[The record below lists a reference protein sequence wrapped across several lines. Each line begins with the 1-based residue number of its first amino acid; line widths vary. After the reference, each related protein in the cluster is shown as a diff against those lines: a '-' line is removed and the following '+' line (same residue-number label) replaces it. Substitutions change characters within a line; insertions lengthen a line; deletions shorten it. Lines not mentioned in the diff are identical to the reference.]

1 MEKRHCFGMLYK
13 YELLKILKNKVALVT
28 FIVAFCFAFIQG
40 EFEVS
45 GNITP
50 TDLEEYQEIDDRAV
64 DQSLLNE
71 LKEISDDAGNI
82 QDENRKGYEQ
92 LSAWM
97 EETIGYRAPIKEL
110 DIDTVY
116 SKREKN
122 IQEGYDAM
130 RLTQG
135 EIGFWAN
142 KEKEVDKPF
151 LFHETIRS
159 GGILEGPTNYM
170 LLMAIIIGASLS
182 MIFASET
189 QRKTDPM
196 LRVAINGNKELYFAK
211 ILAGMSYIFVCI
223 IVLLITFYAYAACRW
238 GITGMDCMVQSYRP
252 LARIDMTIGELLVI
266 ILMLL
271 FCGILLISSFALFL
285 SNVTRNGVATMTI
298 VIGSFIGLLV
308 ATLHVP
314 LKLRV
319 LSQILY
325 MLPGTMVSSSILYD
339 YRLIRIGKYFMSYQ
353 IAPIVYILFSIAF
366 IVAGYVFYDKYE
378 IKSN

>member
-1 MEKRHCFGMLYK
+1 LEK
-13 YELLKILKNKVALVT
+13 
-28 FIVAFCFAFIQG
+28 
-40 EFEVS
+40 
-45 GNITP
+45 
-50 TDLEEYQEIDDRAV
+50 YQEIDDRAV

-71 LKEISDDAGNI
+71 LKEMSDDAGNI

-97 EETIGYRAPIKEL
+97 EETIGYRAPIKEI

-142 KEKEVDKPF
+142 KEKELDKPF

-159 GGILEGPTNYM
+159 SGILEGTTNYM

-211 ILAGMSYIFVCI
+211 ILAGMSYIFGCI
-223 IVLLITFYAYAACRW
+223 IVLLATFYAYAACRW
-238 GITGMDCMVQSYRP
+238 GITGMDCMVQSYLP

-314 LKLRV
+314 LKLRM

>member
-28 FIVAFCFAFIQG
+28 FIVALCFAFIQG

-50 TDLEEYQEIDDRAV
+50 KDLEKYQEIDDRAV

-71 LKEISDDAGNI
+71 LKEMSDDAGNI

-97 EETIGYRAPIKEL
+97 EETIGYRAPIKEI

-142 KEKEVDKPF
+142 KEKELDKPF

-159 GGILEGPTNYM
+159 SGILEGTTNYM

-211 ILAGMSYIFVCI
+211 ILAGMSYIFGCI
-223 IVLLITFYAYAACRW
+223 IVLLATFYAYAACRW
-238 GITGMDCMVQSYRP
+238 GITGMDCMVQSYLP

>member
-1 MEKRHCFGMLYK
+1 
-13 YELLKILKNKVALVT
+13 
-28 FIVAFCFAFIQG
+28 
-40 EFEVS
+40 
-45 GNITP
+45 
-50 TDLEEYQEIDDRAV
+50 
-64 DQSLLNE
+64 
-71 LKEISDDAGNI
+71 
-82 QDENRKGYEQ
+82 
-92 LSAWM
+92 
-97 EETIGYRAPIKEL
+97 
-110 DIDTVY
+110 
-116 SKREKN
+116 
-122 IQEGYDAM
+122 
-130 RLTQG
+130 
-135 EIGFWAN
+135 
-142 KEKEVDKPF
+142 
-151 LFHETIRS
+151 
-159 GGILEGPTNYM
+159 
-170 LLMAIIIGASLS
+170 
-182 MIFASET
+182 
-189 QRKTDPM
+189 M

-211 ILAGMSYIFVCI
+211 ILAGMSYIFGCI
-223 IVLLITFYAYAACRW
+223 TVLIATFYAYTACRW
-238 GITGMDCMVQSYRP
+238 GITGMDCMVQAYLP
-252 LARIDMTIGELLVI
+252 LARVDMTIGELLVI

>member
-50 TDLEEYQEIDDRAV
+50 KDLEKYQEIDDRAV

-122 IQEGYDAM
+122 ILEGYDAM

-142 KEKEVDKPF
+142 KEKELDKPF

-159 GGILEGPTNYM
+159 GGILEGTTNYM

-211 ILAGMSYIFVCI
+211 ILAGMSYIFGCI

-266 ILMLL
+266 ILLLL

>member
-97 EETIGYRAPIKEL
+97 EETIGYRAPIKEI

-130 RLTQG
+130 RLSQG

-159 GGILEGPTNYM
+159 GGILEGTTNYM

-211 ILAGMSYIFVCI
+211 ILAGMSYIFGCI
-223 IVLLITFYAYAACRW
+223 TVLIATFYAYTACRW
-238 GITGMDCMVQSYRP
+238 GITGMDCMVQAYLP

>member
-50 TDLEEYQEIDDRAV
+50 KDLEKYQEIDDRAV

-110 DIDTVY
+110 DIDAVY

-159 GGILEGPTNYM
+159 GGILEGTTNYM

-211 ILAGMSYIFVCI
+211 ILAGMSYIFGCI
-223 IVLLITFYAYAACRW
+223 TVLIATFYAYTACRW
-238 GITGMDCMVQSYRP
+238 GITGMDCMVQAYLP
-252 LARIDMTIGELLVI
+252 LARVDMTIGELLVI

-366 IVAGYVFYDKYE
+366 IVAGYVFYNKYE

>member
-1 MEKRHCFGMLYK
+1 
-13 YELLKILKNKVALVT
+13 
-28 FIVAFCFAFIQG
+28 
-40 EFEVS
+40 
-45 GNITP
+45 
-50 TDLEEYQEIDDRAV
+50 
-64 DQSLLNE
+64 
-71 LKEISDDAGNI
+71 
-82 QDENRKGYEQ
+82 
-92 LSAWM
+92 
-97 EETIGYRAPIKEL
+97 
-110 DIDTVY
+110 
-116 SKREKN
+116 
-122 IQEGYDAM
+122 
-130 RLTQG
+130 
-135 EIGFWAN
+135 
-142 KEKEVDKPF
+142 
-151 LFHETIRS
+151 
-159 GGILEGPTNYM
+159 
-170 LLMAIIIGASLS
+170 MAIIIGASLS

-211 ILAGMSYIFVCI
+211 ILAGMSYIFGCI
-223 IVLLITFYAYAACRW
+223 IVLLATFYAYAACRW
-238 GITGMDCMVQSYRP
+238 GITGMDCMVQSYLP

-271 FCGILLISSFALFL
+271 FCGILLISSIALFL

-353 IAPIVYILFSIAF
+353 VAPVVYIVLSIAF

>member
-1 MEKRHCFGMLYK
+1 MEKKHCFGALYK
-13 YELLKILKNKVALVT
+13 FELLKILKNKVAIIT
-28 FIVAFCFAFIQG
+28 FFVLFGYAFVQG
-40 EFEVS
+40 EFEVR
-45 GNITP
+45 GNLSP
-50 TDLEEYQEIDDRAV
+50 KDLSEYEEINGRVIDEE
-64 DQSLLNE
+64 LLDE
-71 LKEISDDAGNI
+71 LKAVSDDAGNVT
-82 QDENRKGYEQ
+82 DENRKGYQE
-92 LSAWM
+92 LAYWI
-97 EETIGYRAPIKEL
+97 EEVIGYRAPIKDL
-110 DIDTVY
+110 DIETIY
-116 SKREKN
+116 SKRESN
-122 IQEGYDAM
+122 IQEGYEAM
-130 RLTQG
+130 CLTPE
-135 EIGFWAN
+135 EIDFWKS
-142 KEKEVDKPF
+142 KEKEVSRPF
-151 LFHETIRS
+151 LYHDTIRS
-159 GGILEGPTNYM
+159 SGILEGTTNYM
-170 LLMAIIIGASLS
+170 LMMAIIIAAGLSSL
-182 MIFASET
+182 FASET
-189 QRKTDPM
+189 QRRTDLM
-196 LRVAINGNKELYFAK
+196 VSASINGKKELYLAK
-211 ILAGMSYIFVCI
+211 ILAGMTYAFGCVA
-223 IVLLITFYAYAACRW
+223 VLLITFYAYTACRW

>member
-50 TDLEEYQEIDDRAV
+50 KDLEKYQEIDDRAV

-122 IQEGYDAM
+122 ILEGYDAM

-142 KEKEVDKPF
+142 KEKEVDKNRKV
-151 LFHETIRS
+151 LYVISGCS
-159 GGILEGPTNYM
+159 GGVYRTFDCIYCCRICIL
-170 LLMAIIIGASLS
+170 
-182 MIFASET
+182 
-189 QRKTDPM
+189 
-196 LRVAINGNKELYFAK
+196 
-211 ILAGMSYIFVCI
+211 
-223 IVLLITFYAYAACRW
+223 
-238 GITGMDCMVQSYRP
+238 
-252 LARIDMTIGELLVI
+252 
-266 ILMLL
+266 
-271 FCGILLISSFALFL
+271 
-285 SNVTRNGVATMTI
+285 
-298 VIGSFIGLLV
+298 
-308 ATLHVP
+308 
-314 LKLRV
+314 
-319 LSQILY
+319 
-325 MLPGTMVSSSILYD
+325 
-339 YRLIRIGKYFMSYQ
+339 
-353 IAPIVYILFSIAF
+353 
-366 IVAGYVFYDKYE
+366 
-378 IKSN
+378 

>member
-50 TDLEEYQEIDDRAV
+50 KDLEKYQEIDDRAV

-159 GGILEGPTNYM
+159 GGILEGTTNYM

-211 ILAGMSYIFVCI
+211 ILAGMSYIFGCI
-223 IVLLITFYAYAACRW
+223 TVLIATFYAYTACRW
-238 GITGMDCMVQSYRP
+238 GITGMDCMVQAYLP
-252 LARIDMTIGELLVI
+252 LARVDMTIGELLVI

-366 IVAGYVFYDKYE
+366 IVAGYVFYNKYE

>member
-28 FIVAFCFAFIQG
+28 FIVAFYFAFIQG
-40 EFEVS
+40 EFEVR

-50 TDLEEYQEIDDRAV
+50 TDFEEYQEIDDRAV

-135 EIGFWAN
+135 EIGFWTN
-142 KEKEVDKPF
+142 KEKELDKPF

-159 GGILEGPTNYM
+159 GGILEGTTNYM

-211 ILAGMSYIFVCI
+211 ILAGMSYIFGCI
-223 IVLLITFYAYAACRW
+223 TVLIATFYAYTACRW
-238 GITGMDCMVQSYRP
+238 GITGMDCMVQAYLP
-252 LARIDMTIGELLVI
+252 LARVDMTIGELLVI

>member
-50 TDLEEYQEIDDRAV
+50 KDLEKYQEIDDRAV

-159 GGILEGPTNYM
+159 GGILEGTTNYM